1 MRKVNPDFSKAEYTY
16 KASSALSIV
25 LSIVLY
31 KVLKNRNLHISTKYI
46 KIIRWVVLTKEAHS
60 FHFLIHLK
68 MFEKALRWDVEII
81 KENT

>member
-16 KASSALSIV
+16 KASSA